1 MISISIIYFLK
12 HASLELLFRNC
23 TESHHPLYSC
33 TALAQ
38 NIFDNRLAFEVINV
52 VYYRQKYRLFVADV
66 YKTKIYRWNKE
77 FKEFLWSNK
86 PLMWVRS

>member
-33 TALAQ
+33 TALAE

-52 VYYRQKYRLFVADV
+52 VYYRQKYRLFVGLLLMS
-66 YKTKIYRWNKE
+66 TKQKSTDGIKSLKSFYGQTS
-77 FKEFLWSNK
+77 L
-86 PLMWVRS
+86 